1 MILRPDPVFMPLSV
15 HWAVSGDSLETRNSH
30 EARGSLQRA
39 SPEASTRENKRDREF
54 FCRHMAN
61 RKADVRC
68 VFSGE
73 ESFQPTPLLQT
84 FRGSASWRHSV
95 NRCAFPMTNCCCSSS
110 RLLGDRFG
118 PLSTIESCRKD
129 DHSGTS
135 RIGSLQKQ
143 RLRSLPAPM
152 VRAPVRMWLFPR
164 INRSTTACRTPPI
177 PAG

>member
-1 MILRPDPVFMPLSV
+1 VILRPDPVFMPLSV

-84 FRGSASWRHSV
+84 FRGVGELA
-95 NRCAFPMTNCCCSSS
+95 
-110 RLLGDRFG
+110 
-118 PLSTIESCRKD
+118 PLSQPMRVSD
-129 DHSGTS
+129 DQLLLFV
-135 RIGSLQKQ
+135 LQATQ
-143 RLRSLPAPM
+143 
-152 VRAPVRMWLFPR
+152 
-164 INRSTTACRTPPI
+164 
-177 PAG
+177 